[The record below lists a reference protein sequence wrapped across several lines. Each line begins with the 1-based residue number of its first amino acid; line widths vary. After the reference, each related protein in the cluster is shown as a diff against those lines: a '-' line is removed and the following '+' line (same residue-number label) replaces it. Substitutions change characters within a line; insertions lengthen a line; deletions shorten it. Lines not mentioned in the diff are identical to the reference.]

1 MTFVSYAS
9 NGEDVVLWR
18 ALQSVDAGRYVDW
31 SDDAADGPSITRA
44 FYDRGWSGVLVR
56 PGDLVG
62 ALSAARPRDRVTT
75 AAQWQTTAGPVHFLR
90 IRLGGDSSAALRRV
104 DLPQLRPWLVV
115 VPADDLE
122 CVSML
127 REAGYAQAPH
137 DGLNHIYISGEQ
149 AELAA
154 QVAPANSREDAPSAS
169 HSQLAERLAATKLA
183 LAAAEMRAAASSDR
197 LVDAVLFAG
206 TMRDD
211 IRRKNEESVWLRSLI
226 DHANAAEQ
234 ANRADT
240 ALLRASLDAAHQR
253 ILAQEQD
260 VLALNGLL
268 AETAARAEGQARQL
282 ALWHVSTKVIALTT
296 LRRLK
301 DRLGARGASPVVD
314 GSVVAGSGEPEALE
328 AAAPALPLRM
338 APEPGID
345 PVDGAALDGALD
357 TAPASPVGLNGPT
370 RPPIRAVHQ
379 FHAGSGLGDAI
390 TNSMLLIR
398 SKLRQAGFHS
408 EIFVEH
414 RGGGLGRDIRMLD
427 SIPDH
432 DDYVLLFHYSMG
444 FQSLEQVLAL
454 PARKVLVYHNI
465 TPADL
470 LCDMP
475 AIQQQAQIGRESL
488 VRLREHVV
496 FALADSAYNTSE
508 LKQLGFHSVVTCP
521 LLFDIAV
528 TMQRAA
534 RPPAASNG
542 LFTVLFVGRVTRSK
556 SQDALVDA
564 FALFKQRLG
573 RPCRLVLVG
582 RLDVDDH
589 KFIATVQQRI
599 AAAGIQA
606 DVHLTGSISDSEL
619 HDWYG
624 LADLYVSLSQHE
636 GFGVPLVEA
645 MAYGVP
651 VVAWPAA
658 AVPFTLGD
666 AGLLL
671 SSREPG
677 VVAEAMLEAARDRS
691 TLAGRGYRS
700 IRRWSLDQHL
710 PALVE
715 TLAFAGAPP
724 PRYGPGRDAL
734 ATNMQVTVVGHVAKT
749 YSLAA
754 VNRGLARALDT
765 QRPGTVRIV
774 PVEGAAM
781 SEFHEVPDADRPLVS
796 RLAMRDRPSTGPE
809 LVLSGH
815 YPVYVPEERGDL
827 LAALFFW
834 EESLIKADTVAV
846 LNTSFDA
853 VFAPSQ
859 AVAKAL
865 VDSGVAKPVLNLGQV
880 PELSRFAE
888 LNLGRES
895 SEPFSFLHVSSAFP
909 RKGLDVLLAAWVRAF
924 SASDNVKLVVKTF
937 PNPHNDAAEQ
947 IDRLRAAHPNAATIE
962 LLDRDISQDAM
973 VELYREAG
981 ALVLPSRGEGYNLPA
996 AEASAAGVPVIVTA
1010 HGGHLDFCTAQ
1021 TARLIKRRFV
1031 QSTSHL
1037 ASPLSLWAEPDR
1049 DDLVA
1054 ALHEAAAGKLAKLT
1068 EPARRAILQ
1077 LTDPAAFT
1085 SRLTH
1090 AASRL
1095 LLTDPPPRV
1104 RLSWVSSWGVRC
1116 GIAEYSRCLV
1126 DALPRDELGDIVI
1139 FADDRTVPEENVRT
1153 AWRLGDASSVDRLI
1167 ACLAKVDAAVTMIQ
1181 HQPGLLP
1188 WPWLGRVVDSLAA
1201 DGRVAMVT
1209 LHNTS
1214 HLLDIPAP
1222 ERDAT
1227 LSSLGRAARVLVHTL
1242 ADLVRLDELGL
1253 AHVTTLLPHP
1263 ASPAACA
1270 IVRPLGE
1277 DAAPVIGCTGFFLPG
1292 KGIAEL
1298 IAATARLRSIWPG
1311 IRLRLVNAEYDDVL
1325 SAGEIAVCRE
1335 RAEAERLTV
1344 EWHTGFVSLPQ
1355 QQALLQGC
1363 DLLVLPYQRSKESS
1377 SAALRSALAT
1387 GIPVAVTPL
1396 PLFDEAHGAVF
1407 ELPGMSP
1414 ELVGAGMA
1422 SLLGDVAARQAL
1434 VASAREWAKSRALPD
1449 VARRLHGM
1457 MLGLA
1462 AQARLCQPLDGSMWQ
1477 PPGSATAG

>member
-18 ALQSVDAGRYVDW
+18 ALKSVDHGTYVDW
-31 SDDAADGPSITRA
+31 SDEAADAPSITRA

-56 PGDLVG
+56 PEALVD
-62 ALSAARPRDRVTT
+62 ALSVARPRDRVTT
-75 AAQWQTTAGPVHFLR
+75 AALWQLQDGPVQLLR
-90 IRLGGDSSAALRRV
+90 IKLNGDSSAALHRI
-104 DLPQLRPWLVV
+104 DLAQLRPWLVV
-115 VPADDLE
+115 VPAQDAS
-122 CVSML
+122 CGAIL
-127 REAGYAQAPH
+127 REAGYVQAQH
-137 DGLNHIYISGEQ
+137 DGLNHIYVSREQ
-149 AELAA
+149 TELASL
-154 QVAPANSREDAPSAS
+154 VAADSDTRDDTVLAS
-169 HSQLAERLAATKLA
+169 HSQLAERLAATQLA
-183 LAAAEMRAAASSDR
+183 LAAAEMRVAASSER
-197 LVDAVLFAG
+197 LVDAVVFAG

-211 IRRKNEESVWLRSLI
+211 IRRKNEESVWLRSLV
-226 DHANAAEQ
+226 DHANAAES
-234 ANRADT
+234 ASRAD
-240 ALLRASLDAAHQR
+240 AAWLRGVFNAAQQQLLSRE
-253 ILAQEQD
+253 QE
-260 VLALNGLL
+260 VTRLRGLL
-268 AETAARAEGQARQL
+268 DETAARAESQARQL
-282 ALWHVSTKVIALTT
+282 ALWHVSTKVIALAA
-296 LRRLK
+296 LRWLK
-301 DRLGARGASPVVD
+301 YRVQSRPAAPLVASPVVAD
-314 GSVVAGSGEPEALE
+314 PVSIRFAEPETLE
-328 AAAPALPLRM
+328 AAVSPAPLRK
-338 APEPGID
+338 ASEPD
-345 PVDGAALDGALD
+345 AE
-357 TAPASPVGLNGPT
+357 PASSATPT
-370 RPPIRAVHQ
+370 SLAVPAHPPMRAVHQ

-390 TNSMLLIR
+390 TNSMRLIR
-398 SKLRQAGFHS
+398 SKLRQAGFQS

-414 RGGGLGRDIRMLD
+414 RGGGLGEDIRMLD
-427 SIPDH
+427 SIPEH
-432 DDYVLLFHYSMG
+432 NDYVLLFHYSMG
-444 FQSLEQVLAL
+444 FQSFEQVLAL
-454 PARKVLVYHNI
+454 SARKILIYHNI

-475 AIQQQAQIGRESL
+475 DIQQQAQIGRENL
-488 VRLREHVV
+488 LKLRGHVV
-496 FALADSAYNTSE
+496 SALADSAFNTLE
-508 LKQLGFHSVVTCP
+508 LRQHGFQAVVTCP
-521 LLFDIAV
+521 LLFDIAAM
-528 TMQRAA
+528 MQRAA
-534 RPPAASNG
+534 RPPALSHG

-556 SQDALVDA
+556 AQDALVDA

-589 KFIATVQQRI
+589 KFIAVVQQKVT
-599 AAAGIQA
+599 AAGVQA
-606 DVHLTGSISDSEL
+606 DVHLTGSISDREL

-645 MAYGVP
+645 MAYGIP

-658 AVPFTLGD
+658 AVPFTLGG

-671 SSREPG
+671 ASREPAA
-677 VVAEAMLEAARDRS
+677 VADAMLEAARDRS
-691 TLAGRGYRS
+691 ALAGQGYRS
-700 IRRWSLDQHL
+700 IRRWSLEQHL
-710 PALVE
+710 PALME

-724 PRYGPGRDAL
+724 PRYEPGRDAL
-734 ATNMQVTVVGHVAKT
+734 QANMHVAIVGHVAKT

-754 VNRGLARALDT
+754 VNRGLAKALYA

-774 PVEGAAM
+774 PVEGTVTADLR
-781 SEFHEVPDADRPLVS
+781 EVPEADRPLVAK
-796 RLAMRDRPSTGPE
+796 LAMRDRPSTGPE

-827 LAALFFW
+827 LAAVFFW
-834 EESLIKADTVAV
+834 EESLIQAETVAI

-859 AVAKAL
+859 AVAKAV

-880 PELSRFAE
+880 PDLSRFAE
-888 LNLGRES
+888 LSVKRHPGEHERSRL
-895 SEPFSFLHVSSAFP
+895 FSLLHISSAFP

-924 SASDNVKLVVKTF
+924 TASDNVKLVIKTF

-947 IDRLRAAHPNAATIE
+947 VDRLRAAHPNAASIE
-962 LLDRDISQDAM
+962 LLDQDISEDAM
-973 VELYREAG
+973 LELYREAG

-996 AEASAAGVPVIVTA
+996 AEAAAAGVPVIVTG
-1010 HGGHLDFCTAQ
+1010 HGGHLDFCTAK

-1037 ASPLSLWAEPDR
+1037 ATPLSLWAEPDL

-1054 ALHEAAAGKLAKLT
+1054 ALHEAAAGKLARLV

-1085 SRLTH
+1085 SRLMQ

-1095 LLTDPPPRV
+1095 LLTDPAVPI

-1116 GIAEYSRCLV
+1116 GIAEYSRSLL
-1126 DALPRDELGDIVI
+1126 DALPRDQLGDIVV
-1139 FADDRTVPEENVRT
+1139 FADNRTVPDGNVR
-1153 AWRLGDASSVDRLI
+1153 AGWQLGDASSVDRLI
-1167 ACLAKVDAAVTMIQ
+1167 AGLAKRDADITMIQ

-1188 WPWLGRVVDSLAA
+1188 WPWLGRVVDSLAD
-1201 DGRVAMVT
+1201 DGRVTMVT

-1222 ERDAT
+1222 ERDAAVHA
-1227 LSSLGRAARVLVHTL
+1227 LGRAARVLVHTL

-1270 IVRPLGE
+1270 TVRPLGE
-1277 DAAPVIGCTGFFLPG
+1277 AAAPVIGCTGFFLPG

-1298 IAATARLRSIWPG
+1298 IVATARLRSIWPEV
-1311 IRLRLVNAEYDDVL
+1311 RLRLVNAEYGDPL
-1325 SAGEIAVCRE
+1325 SAHEIALCRE
-1335 RAEAERLTV
+1335 LAAAEGLAV
-1344 EWHTGFVSLPQ
+1344 EWHTEFVSLSQ
-1355 QQALLQGC
+1355 QQALLRGC
-1363 DLLVLPYQRSKESS
+1363 DLVVLPYQQSKESS

-1396 PLFDEAHGAVF
+1396 ALFEEARGAVH

-1414 ELVGAGMA
+1414 ELIADGMA
-1422 SLLGDVAARQAL
+1422 SLLRDVDAREAL
-1434 VASAREWAKSRALPD
+1434 VASAREWLAARALPD

-1457 MLGLA
+1457 MLGLV
-1462 AQARLCQPLDGSMWQ
+1462 AQARFGQPLDGSMWQ
-1477 PPGSATAG
+1477 RAG